1 MKILF
6 IYPHI
11 GDGKRRQ
18 PNLKRYFPWGFAT
31 VMRFVENDG
40 HEVHLLDIYGND
52 LLPGEVDERLREQSY
67 ECVCISGFASY
78 NYSYVLW
85 LAQRVKRLHGDVP
98 VIVGGVLADL
108 HYEIL
113 LAKPEIDICVLGEG
127 ELTAVE
133 LFRHI
138 NNSIDNV
145 HGLAFKRNGRIV
157 KTPARELIKD
167 LDSLPLPN
175 FDPWNMEKYL
185 RGNLWADDLTTKYN
199 DFPGDVPSED
209 KLTPNISVFFGRGCP
224 FSCNFCSRSYQTVRY
239 KTADKVINE
248 IAYLRNRFEIKAIHF
263 FDELVVFKRRLILE
277 FCQKIKPM
285 NIYWDCQGRVN
296 TVDEELMRKMKES
309 NCYSIGFGFESGSD
323 KLLQAM
329 GKGVSRE
336 DNLRVLQAAKKT
348 GMHLKIQL
356 MCGYPGETEE
366 TLAETVSMM
375 KISQLPP
382 RRMSWAT
389 PLPGSKLYQDCVEKG
404 LIRNEENYIVSLG
417 KLNMNSPNGIVL
429 NVSGLSDKEMTR
441 LYYKGNAEMERNFIL
456 QQMNHINL
464 LSMKC
469 WYFVNRLLKVKLAPL
484 PLFQTLYRFLRSS
497 YHRVQRLPSHKY
509 FNRNFRAKRS

>member
-40 HEVHLLDIYGND
+40 HEVHLLDVYGND
-52 LLPGEVDERLREQSY
+52 LLPNEVNERLRGQSY

-85 LAQRVKRLHGDVP
+85 LAQQVKRLQGDVP
-98 VIVGGVLADL
+98 VIIGGILADL
-108 HYEIL
+108 HHERL
-113 LAKPEIDICVLGEG
+113 LTKPEIDICVLGEG
-127 ELTAVE
+127 ELTAIE
-133 LFRHI
+133 LLRSI
-138 NNSIDNV
+138 NSIDNV
-145 HGLAFKRNGRIV
+145 HGLAFKRNGKMV
-157 KTPARELIKD
+157 KTQEKALIKD

-175 FDPWNMEKYL
+175 FDLWNMEKYL

-199 DFPGDVPSED
+199 EFPGNFPSKD
-209 KLTPNISVFFGRGCP
+209 NLNPNISVFFGRGCP
-224 FSCNFCSRSYQTVRY
+224 FSCNFCSRSYQNVRY
-239 KTADKVINE
+239 KTPDKVIKE
-248 IAYLRNRFEIKAIHF
+248 IIFLKNKFGIKAIHF
-263 FDELVVFKRRLILE
+263 YDELVVFKRSFILE
-277 FCQKIKPM
+277 FCQKIKPL

-296 TVDEELMRKMKES
+296 TVDEEVMRIMKES
-309 NCYSIGFGFESGSD
+309 NCYSIGFGFESGSN
-323 KLLQAM
+323 KLLMAM
-329 GKGVSRE
+329 GKGVNRE

-366 TLAETVSMM
+366 TIAETVHMM

-382 RRMSWAT
+382 RRMSWTT
-389 PLPGSKLYQDCVEKG
+389 PLPGSKLYQDSVDNG
-404 LIRNEENYIVSLG
+404 LIKNEEEYLIRLG
-417 KLNMNSPNGIVL
+417 RLNMNSPNGIVL

-441 LYYKGNAEMERNFIL
+441 LYYRGNAEMECNFII
-456 QQMNHINL
+456 QQMKNL
-464 LSMKC
+464 NFLSKKC
-469 WYFVNRLLKVKLAPL
+469 WYYYNRLLKAKLALL
-484 PLFQTLYRFLRSS
+484 PLFQTLYRFLR
-497 YHRVQRLPSHKY
+497 YCYQWVRRLASKKY
-509 FNRNFRAKRS
+509 FHKSSLFFKN